1 MHNGEDGPSATPARY
16 GYCSVP
22 ACLMLH
28 VSPFRSE
35 DAMSLQPDQRGAV
48 VCRTENGLCRVKP
61 GCWNAVSHQQS
72 TTGPAWR
79 ATYIPPRQPGYRTVE
94 VVRVLNALNNQ
105 TRRLHARAELGSYCT
120 CDLPLT
126 LGHRNTVAQKTARR
140 ERVAWR

>member
-48 VCRTENGLCRVKP
+48 VCRTENGLSLDAGMRSAISRARQDLRGERRTFRRGNQVIVP
-61 GCWNAVSHQQS
+61 
-72 TTGPAWR
+72 WR
-79 ATYIPPRQPGYRTVE
+79 
-94 VVRVLNALNNQ
+94 
-105 TRRLHARAELGSYCT
+105 
-120 CDLPLT
+120 
-126 LGHRNTVAQKTARR
+126 
-140 ERVAWR
+140 